1 MNKRITSIVL
11 CLALL
16 VSLMVAAVPV
26 SATDT
31 VKFTMTADKTEA
43 NVGDTITYTISI
55 GAVENLAGFTFE
67 LVIPEGL
74 TFVAKSSSV
83 NEAWEGELDF
93 GEASFAEKTMI
104 FVGAS
109 NNSTNVPGET
119 EVMSFQCTVDEG
131 AAGTLTTDFIMNVGD
146 VFDGDYNDFAF
157 TATGASVTIGGSEP
171 IVPPVGSSV
180 EFSVTTES
188 TTVKAGDTVDFNVYI
203 SAIDNL
209 AGFGFTVV
217 IPEGLTYV
225 KGSAA
230 VNGAWEDE
238 LDFGEASF
246 AEKTMFF
253 VGASNSTTNV
263 TAETLVMSFQCTVNE
278 GAEGSLTVTLDVAAD
293 DVFDEDYNNIPVTV
307 TGATVEISTECA
319 HVWTDATCTAP
330 KTCSICGAT
339 EGKANGHNYEAVV
352 TAPDCVNGGYTTY
365 TCSVCGDSY
374 VADEVA
380 ALGHTWNAADCTTA
394 PKTCSVCGATEGA
407 AAGHSYEAVVTAP
420 TCTAGGYTTYTC
432 SVCGDSYVG
441 DETAALGHTWT
452 DATCTEPK
460 TCSVCGA
467 TEGAAAGHNYEAVV
481 TAPTCTAGG
490 YTTYICSV
498 CGDSY
503 VGDETAALGHTWTDA
518 TCTAP
523 KTCSVCGATEG
534 AAAGHSYEAVVTA
547 PTCTAG
553 GYTTYTCSVC
563 GDSYV
568 GDETAAL
575 GHTWTEAT
583 CTEPKTC
590 SVCGY
595 TEGTASHDWAEATC
609 TAPKTCKV
617 CGATEGAALGHN
629 WELPDC
635 VTPETCSRCGA
646 TEGEPNGHSWKA
658 ATCTAPKTCAD
669 CGATEGEPNGHT
681 WTEATCY
688 DPKTCDVCLETEGE
702 ALGHNWTA
710 ASCDAAKTCDRC
722 GKTDGEALG
731 HTWVDATCTTP
742 KTCSVCGATE
752 GTASHSYE
760 AVVTAPTCTEAG
772 YTTYTCS
779 VCGDSYVADEV
790 AALGHDWAD
799 ATCTA
804 PKTCKVCGA
813 TEGEVLAHNW
823 KDADCQNPKTCTACG
838 ATEGEKGDHV
848 DANKDGKCDV
858 CGYEKNTET
867 GDESV
872 MVFAIVLMIALACGT
887 AVVLGK
893 KKFIA

>member
-31 VKFTMTADKTEA
+31 VKFTMTADKTTA

-55 GAVENLAGFTFE
+55 GAVENLAGFQFE
-67 LVIPEGL
+67 LAIPEGL
-74 TFVAKSSSV
+74 TFVKNSSSV
-83 NEAWEGELDF
+83 NEAWEEELDF
-93 GEASFAEKTMI
+93 GEASFAEKT
-104 FVGAS
+104 FVFIGAS

-119 EVMSFQCTVDEG
+119 EVMSFQCTVNEG
-131 AAGTLTTDFIMNVGD
+131 ATGTLAIDFIINEGE

-171 IVPPVGSSV
+171 IVPPAGSGL

-209 AGFGFTVV
+209 AGFQFELV
-217 IPEGLTYV
+217 IPEGLTFV
-225 KGSAA
+225 KNSSS
-230 VNGAWEDE
+230 VNSAWEEE

-246 AEKTMFF
+246 AEKTLNF
-253 VGASNSTTNV
+253 VGVSNNSTNV
-263 TAETLVMSFQCTVNE
+263 TAKTLVMSFQCTVNE
-278 GAEGSLTVTLDVAAD
+278 GAEGSLTVTLNVNEDE
-293 DVFDEDYNNIPVTV
+293 VFDLDYNNIPFTV
-307 TGATVEISTECA
+307 TGATVEITTECA
-319 HVWTDATCTAP
+319 HVWTDATCTTA
-330 KTCSICGAT
+330 KTCSVCGAT

-352 TAPDCVNGGYTTY
+352 TAP
-365 TCSVCGDSY
+365 
-374 VADEVA
+374 
-380 ALGHTWNAADCTTA
+380 
-394 PKTCSVCGATEGA
+394 
-407 AAGHSYEAVVTAP
+407 
-420 TCTAGGYTTYTC
+420 TCTEKGYTTYTC

-452 DATCTEPK
+452 DATCTAAK

-467 TEGAAAGHNYEAVV
+467 TEGAAAGHN
-481 TAPTCTAGG
+481 
-490 YTTYICSV
+490 
-498 CGDSY
+498 
-503 VGDETAALGHTWTDA
+503 
-518 TCTAP
+518 
-523 KTCSVCGATEG
+523 
-534 AAAGHSYEAVVTA
+534 YEAVVTA

-617 CGATEGAALGHN
+617 CGATEGKALGHN

>member
-1 MNKRITSIVL
+1 M
-11 CLALL
+11 
-16 VSLMVAAVPV
+16 
-26 SATDT
+26 
-31 VKFTMTADKTEA
+31 
-43 NVGDTITYTISI
+43 GDTITYTISI

-171 IVPPVGSSV
+171 IVPPAGSGL

-230 VNGAWEDE
+230 VNGAWEEE

-246 AEKTMFF
+246 AEKTLNF
-253 VGASNSTTNV
+253 VGVSNNSTNV
-263 TAETLVMSFQCTVNE
+263 TAKTLVMSFQCTVNE
-278 GAEGSLTVTLDVAAD
+278 GAEGSLTVTLNVNEDE
-293 DVFDEDYNNIPVTV
+293 VFDLDYNNIPFTV
-307 TGATVEISTECA
+307 TGATVEITTECA

-352 TAPDCVNGGYTTY
+352 TAPTCTEKGYTTY

-374 VADEVA
+374 VGDETA
-380 ALGHTWNAADCTTA
+380 ALGHTWNVADCTTA
-394 PKTCSVCGATEGA
+394 KTCSVCGATEGA

-420 TCTAGGYTTYTC
+420 TCT
-432 SVCGDSYVG
+432 
-441 DETAALGHTWT
+441 E
-452 DATCTEPK
+452 K
-460 TCSVCGA
+460 
-467 TEGAAAGHNYEAVV
+467 
-481 TAPTCTAGG
+481 
-490 YTTYICSV
+490 
-498 CGDSY
+498 
-503 VGDETAALGHTWTDA
+503 
-518 TCTAP
+518 
-523 KTCSVCGATEG
+523 
-534 AAAGHSYEAVVTA
+534 
-547 PTCTAG
+547 

-583 CTEPKTC
+583 CTAPKTC

>member
-74 TFVAKSSSV
+74 TFVKNSSSV

-293 DVFDEDYNNIPVTV
+293 DVFDEGYNNIPFTV

-330 KTCSICGAT
+330 KTCSVCGAT

-352 TAPDCVNGGYTTY
+352 TAPTCTEKGYTNY

-394 PKTCSVCGATEGA
+394 
-407 AAGHSYEAVVTAP
+407 
-420 TCTAGGYTTYTC
+420 
-432 SVCGDSYVG
+432 
-441 DETAALGHTWT
+441 
-452 DATCTEPK
+452 K

-467 TEGAAAGHNYEAVV
+467 TEGAAAGHN
-481 TAPTCTAGG
+481 
-490 YTTYICSV
+490 
-498 CGDSY
+498 
-503 VGDETAALGHTWTDA
+503 
-518 TCTAP
+518 
-523 KTCSVCGATEG
+523 
-534 AAAGHSYEAVVTA
+534 YEAVVTA

-848 DANKDGKCDV
+848 DANKDGKCDI

>member
-55 GAVENLAGFTFE
+55 GAVENLAGFQFE
-67 LVIPEGL
+67 LAIPEGL
-74 TFVAKSSSV
+74 TFVKNSSSV
-83 NEAWEGELDF
+83 NEAWEEELDF
-93 GEASFAEKTMI
+93 GEASFAEKT
-104 FVGAS
+104 FVFIGAS

-119 EVMSFQCTVDEG
+119 EVMSFQCTVNEG
-131 AAGTLTTDFIMNVGD
+131 ATGTLAIDFIINEGE
-146 VFDGDYNDFAF
+146 VFDGDYNDFAVA
-157 TATGASVTIGGSEP
+157 ATGASVTIGGSGDPDP
-171 IVPPVGSSV
+171 IVPPAGSGL

-188 TTVKAGDTVDFNVYI
+188 STVKAGDTVDFNVYI

-209 AGFGFTVV
+209 AGFQFELV
-217 IPEGLTYV
+217 IPEGLTFV
-225 KGSAA
+225 KNSSS
-230 VNGAWEDE
+230 VNSAWEEE

-246 AEKTMFF
+246 AEKTLNF
-253 VGASNSTTNV
+253 VGVSNNSTNV
-263 TAETLVMSFQCTVNE
+263 TAKTLVMSFQCTVNE
-278 GAEGSLTVTLDVAAD
+278 GAEGSLTVTLNVNEDE
-293 DVFDEDYNNIPVTV
+293 VFDLDYNNIPFTV
-307 TGATVEISTECA
+307 TGATVEITTECA

-330 KTCSICGAT
+330 KTCSVCGAT

-394 PKTCSVCGATEGA
+394 
-407 AAGHSYEAVVTAP
+407 
-420 TCTAGGYTTYTC
+420 
-432 SVCGDSYVG
+432 
-441 DETAALGHTWT
+441 
-452 DATCTEPK
+452 K

-617 CGATEGAALGHN
+617 CGATEGTALGHN

-635 VTPETCSRCGA
+635 VTPE
-646 TEGEPNGHSWKA
+646 
-658 ATCTAPKTCAD
+658 
-669 CGATEGEPNGHT
+669 
-681 WTEATCY
+681 
-688 DPKTCDVCLETEGE
+688 
-702 ALGHNWTA
+702 
-710 ASCDAAKTCDRC
+710 
-722 GKTDGEALG
+722 
-731 HTWVDATCTTP
+731 
-742 KTCSVCGATE
+742 TCSVCGATE